1 MELALAPVAA
11 LAQVADMTISAM
23 VVVALALP
31 PQ

>member
-11 LAQVADMTISAM
+11 LAQVADMTILAM
-23 VVVALALP
+23 VVALALL